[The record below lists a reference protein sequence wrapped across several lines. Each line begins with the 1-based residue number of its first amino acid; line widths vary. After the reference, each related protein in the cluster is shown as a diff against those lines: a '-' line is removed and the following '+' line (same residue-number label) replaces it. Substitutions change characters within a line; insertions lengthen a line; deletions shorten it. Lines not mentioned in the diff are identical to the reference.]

1 MEAAAVVVIR
11 PYRTDDAPDMARLY
25 YEAVHGL
32 GRRAYSA
39 AQAAAWAPAP
49 LAPIDVLTRAAD
61 GRVTFVAA
69 NADDQAVAYVDL
81 EADGHIDHLYCRPDF
96 AGQGV
101 ASRLLETL
109 IERAKENGI
118 AALYVEASE
127 LARPVFE
134 RHGFTVTARRDFE
147 VRGVPI
153 HNYAMRRDLA

>member
-1 MEAAAVVVIR
+1 MEPATIAIR
-11 PYRTDDAPDMARLY
+11 PYRTDDAPRMAQLY

-32 GRRAYSA
+32 GRSAYSA
-39 AQAAAWAPAP
+39 AQVAAWAPAP
-49 LAPIDVLTRAAD
+49 LHPIDVLNRAAD
-61 GRVTFVAA
+61 GRTTFVAVD
-69 NADDQAVAYVDL
+69 ADDHAVAYVDL
-81 EADGHIDHLYCRPDF
+81 EVDGHVDHLYCHPDF

-101 ASRLLETL
+101 ASRLLETMIRHAVEQGL
-109 IERAKENGI
+109 
-118 AALYVEASE
+118 AALHVEASE